1 MKKHKKYYK
10 YICFLVIL
18 AIAIIIS
25 GYLQKDRSTEKTT
38 DNVLNI
44 SMGGGVKS
52 LDPALA
58 NDFISQ
64 YMVANF
70 YDTLLQYSYKKRPY
84 QLETAMLLQMPTTN
98 EKLTEYKF
106 KLRDDLYFSKNICFG
121 KKHNKKARKLTAKD
135 VKYTILRLADSRQYS
150 PLFWMFRGQIVGL
163 DKFREKSGN
172 LNKNDFSIYDED
184 LVGFKIIN
192 DREFKIILTAP
203 NPRFL
208 YMFALPN
215 SGIISHKAVNFY
227 SNDLN
232 ETVVGSGAFLLK
244 KWRRNY
250 LMELEKNNDYRTEY
264 FVDADNIVDRT
275 QKLPLVDKVNCLMV
289 KQPLSSWLLFLQ
301 GNLDL
306 SNLAKDSLDAVV
318 SEDGEIISS
327 LKNRGVNMSRNP
339 QFEVQYIGF
348 NFRDPILGNNLN
360 LRKAISLAYN
370 TDLRIQYFNGQ
381 AVNANSPIPPGVAGH
396 QENIKNIYSEYNLKL
411 AKEYLAKA
419 GYKNGIN
426 PKTNQPLKLTFDQG
440 GSSTVHRQLGELM
453 QRDMKK
459 IGINIDYKL
468 NNRSRF
474 FQKLR
479 SGNIQLFRLSW
490 VGDYPDA
497 ENFLQLFYSGN
508 VGGSNRV
515 AFSDKKYDKMY
526 EEIKNLPNT
535 DKRTKLYYKMVGYLQ
550 QQCPWIFESHPI
562 TFRLTHSWVRNYVP
576 HDFAFCRWK
585 YLAIDNEMRK
595 KQKKMF
601 RPLSMNE
608 LRK

>member
-1 MKKHKKYYK
+1 MKKHRKIYK
-10 YICFLVIL
+10 YIFFLICVIL
-18 AIAIIIS
+18 IFLGIS
-25 GYLQKDRSTEKTT
+25 SSFKKDESSNKKG
-38 DNVLNI
+38 NVLNI

-64 YMVANF
+64 YMVGNF

-84 QLETAMLLQMPTTN
+84 QLEPSMLAEMPKVN
-98 EKLTEYKF
+98 DKLTEYSF
-106 KLRDDLYFSKNICFG
+106 TLRDDLFFSKDVCFG
-121 KKHNKKARKLTAKD
+121 KENNRDDRKVTAHD
-135 VKYTILRLADSRQYS
+135 IKYTILRIADKRAYS
-150 PLFWMFRGQIVGL
+150 PVFWMFRNQIVGL
-163 DKFREKSGN
+163 DKFRKKTATISAN
-172 LNKNDFSIYDED
+172 NFSIYDDD

-192 DREFKIILTAP
+192 EKEFKIILNAP

-215 SGIISHKAVNFY
+215 AGIVSHKAVKFY

-232 ETVVGSGAFLLK
+232 ERVIGSGAFLLK

-250 LMELEKNNDYRTEY
+250 LMELVRNDDYRAEY
-264 FVDADNIVDRT
+264 FKDADNVIDRSK
-275 QKLPLVDKVNCLMV
+275 KLPLVDKVNCMMV

-318 SEDGEIISS
+318 SEDGELISA
-327 LKNRGVNMSRNP
+327 LKKRGIVMSRNP

-348 NFRDPILGNNLN
+348 NFRDPILGENLN

-370 TDLRIQYFNGQ
+370 TDLRIRYFNGQ
-381 AVNANSPIPPGVAGH
+381 AVNATSPVPPGVAGH
-396 QENIKNIYSEYNLKL
+396 SKNHKNIYSEYNLQL
-411 AKEYLAKA
+411 AKEYLDKA
-419 GYKNGIN
+419 GYKDGID
-426 PKTNQPLKLTFDQG
+426 PKTNKPLKLTFDQG

-459 IGINIDYKL
+459 LGIDVEYKL

-474 FQKLR
+474 FQKIR

-497 ENFLQLFYSGN
+497 ENFLQLFYSKN
-508 VGGSNRV
+508 AGGSNR
-515 AFSDKKYDKMY
+515 ASFSDAQYDKMY
-526 EEIKNLPNT
+526 DEIKNLPNS
-535 DKRTKLYYKMVGYLQ
+535 DKRTKLYYKMVDYLQ

-562 TFRLTHSWVRNYVP
+562 TFRLTHKWVRNYIP

-585 YLAIDNEMRK
+585 YLAIDKEIRLKMK
-595 KQKKMF
+595 KEF
-601 RPLSMNE
+601 RPMSMNE
-608 LRK
+608 LRR

>member
-1 MKKHKKYYK
+1 MKKHKKYYR
-10 YICFLVIL
+10 YIYFLVIL
-18 AIAIIIS
+18 AITIIIS
-25 GYLQKDRSTEKTT
+25 GYLQKNRSTGKTT
-38 DNVLNI
+38 DNILNV

-84 QLETAMLLQMPTTN
+84 QLETAMLQQMPKIN
-98 EKLTEYKF
+98 QQLTEYSF
-106 KLRDDLYFSKNICFG
+106 KLRDDLFFSNDICFG
-121 KKHNKKARKLTAKD
+121 QNSDKKSRKLTAKD
-135 VKYTILRLADSRQYS
+135 VKYTILRIADSRQYS

-163 DKFREKSGN
+163 DKFREKSSN
-172 LNKNDFSIYDED
+172 LSKNDFSIYDEN
-184 LVGFKIIN
+184 LAGFKIIS
-192 DREFKIILTAP
+192 DREFKIILKAP

-215 SGIISHKAVNFY
+215 SGVVSHKAVNFY

-232 ETVVGSGAFLLK
+232 EKVVGSGAFLLK

-250 LMELEKNNDYRTEY
+250 LMELEKNNDYRSEY
-264 FVDADNIVDRT
+264 FVDADNIIDRS
-275 QKLPLVDKVNCLMV
+275 KKMPLVDKVNCLMV

-318 SEDGEIISS
+318 SENGELISS

-348 NFRDPILGNNLN
+348 NFRDPIFANNLN

-370 TDLRIQYFNGQ
+370 TDLRIQYLNGQ

-396 QENIKNIYSEYNLKL
+396 QENTKNIYSEYNLKL
-411 AKEYLAKA
+411 AKEYLIKA

-426 PKTNQPLKLTFDQG
+426 PKTNKPLKLTFDQG

-459 IGINIDYKL
+459 IGINIEYKL

-479 SGNIQLFRLSW
+479 SGNIQMFRLSW
-490 VGDYPDA
+490 VGDYPDG

-515 AFSDKKYDKMY
+515 SFSDPKYDKMY
-526 EEIKNLPNT
+526 EEVKNLPNSN
-535 DKRTKLYYKMVGYLQ
+535 KRTKLYYKMVGYLQ

-585 YLAIDNEMRK
+585 YLAIDHDMRK